1 MTLAA
6 KCNCG
11 QFYADQCSSE
21 CPYSDEYLKNL
32 FMKKEEIKYI
42 SIDSNEFNANFKN
55 KTSYKV
61 ESYDENT
68 AEFSVINDYGKIER
82 VPSEFCTILSNAS
95 ISPIVK
101 DFMIAKLESDLAIE
115 KTTLLVLDYCRD
127 IEPLLSICKRKIE
140 EIERQL
146 KELRK

>member
-82 VPSEFCTILSNAS
+82 VPSEFCTILSNVS

-115 KTTLLVLDYCRD
+115 KAKFKQWPQGSNQQNTFQVT
-127 IEPLLSICKRKIE
+127 IT

-146 KELRK
+146 KELKA